1 MFEDNRRR
9 IRARIWTDWQIA
21 TGNCLAEG
29 LVQTVRVRNIDD
41 GDRLDITIRASG
53 NATKGWDEYL
63 ALP

>member
-1 MFEDNRRR
+1 MFEDDRRR
-9 IRARIWTDWQIA
+9 IRARIWTDRQIA

-41 GDRLDITIRASG
+41 GDRLDITIRASR
-53 NATKGWDEYL
+53 NVTKGWDEYL